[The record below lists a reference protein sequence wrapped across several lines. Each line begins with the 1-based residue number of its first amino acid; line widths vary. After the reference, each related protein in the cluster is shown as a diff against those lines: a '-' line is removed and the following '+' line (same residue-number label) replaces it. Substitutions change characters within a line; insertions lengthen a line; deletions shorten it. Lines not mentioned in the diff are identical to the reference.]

1 MHNFGMICEGGQAT
15 KLKLHVK
22 AIPPYIY
29 KGASNFKYYP
39 CEAWEKIGGKVSRN
53 FYPPQFL
60 HSLIYRITLPSV
72 FKNKKEARLRFVSG
86 YSIQFDTFPDYAFY
100 EVIPLIWDCWPK
112 QVKSVAAF
120 FRKHQVKTAIFTS
133 SQTADVF
140 RNLFPKMN
148 VLTITEGIKIDLYS
162 PGNVLSDRKIDI
174 LEIGRK
180 DGNFFKSPLPEGI
193 NHVKTGNFARTF
205 QSDEEFR
212 AALAD
217 TKVTVTVP
225 RCDVDKK
232 TAGNIETLTQRYWEC
247 MLSRIVMVGRAPKE
261 LIDLIGYNPVI
272 DWDGN
277 DASPL
282 VSDILENI
290 EKYQDLVNRNYET
303 AKEMA
308 SWEMRMKD
316 IMIYLKNKGYSV

>member
-1 MHNFGMICEGGQAT
+1 MT
-15 KLKLHVK
+15 LKYKIMRIVK

-60 HSLIYRITLPSV
+60 HSLIYRITFPSV
-72 FKNKKEARLRFVSG
+72 FKSKKEARLRFVSG

-112 QVKSVAAF
+112 QVESVAAF

-133 SQTADVF
+133 SQTADIF
-140 RNLFPKMN
+140 RRLFPQMN

-180 DGNFFKSPLPEGI
+180 DGNFFKTPLPEGI

-261 LIDLIGYNPVI
+261 LINLIGYNPVI

-290 EKYQDLVNRNYET
+290 GKYQDLVNRNYET
-303 AKEMA
+303 AKKMA

>member
-1 MHNFGMICEGGQAT
+1 MKI
-15 KLKLHVK
+15 VK
-22 AIPPYIY
+22 AIPPYMY

-39 CEAWEKIGGKVSRN
+39 CEAWKKIGGKVSRN

-72 FKNKKEARLRFVSG
+72 FKSKREARLRFVSG

-112 QVKSVAAF
+112 QVESVAAF

-140 RNLFPKMN
+140 RDLFPQMN
-148 VLTITEGIKIDLYS
+148 ILTITEGIKIDLYS
-162 PGNVLSDRKIDI
+162 PGKVLPDRKIDI

-180 DGNFFKSPLPEGI
+180 DGNFFKTPLPEGI

-225 RCDVDKK
+225 RCDVNPE

-282 VSDILENI
+282 VSDILGNI
-290 EKYQDLVNRNYET
+290 GKYQDLVNRNYET

>member
-1 MHNFGMICEGGQAT
+1 MKI
-15 KLKLHVK
+15 VK
-22 AIPPYIY
+22 AIPPYMY

-39 CEAWEKIGGKVSRN
+39 CEAWKKIGGKVSRN

-72 FKNKKEARLRFVSG
+72 FKSKREARLRFVSG

-112 QVKSVAAF
+112 QVESVAAF

-140 RNLFPKMN
+140 RDLFPQMN
-148 VLTITEGIKIDLYS
+148 ILTITEGIKIDLYS
-162 PGNVLSDRKIDI
+162 PGKVLPDRKIDI

-180 DGNFFKSPLPEGI
+180 DGNFFKTPLPEGI

-225 RCDVDKK
+225 RCDVNPE

-282 VSDILENI
+282 VSDILGNI
-290 EKYQDLVNRNYET
+290 GKYQDLVNRNYET

-308 SWEMRMKD
+308 SWEVRMKD

>member
-1 MHNFGMICEGGQAT
+1 MKI
-15 KLKLHVK
+15 VK

-39 CEAWEKIGGKVSRN
+39 CEAWEKIGGKVLRN

-60 HSLIYRITLPSV
+60 HSLIYRITLPSI
-72 FKNKKEARLRFVSG
+72 FKNKREARLRFVSG

-100 EVIPLIWDCWPK
+100 EVIPVIWDCWPK
-112 QVKSVAAF
+112 QVESVAAF

-140 RNLFPKMN
+140 RNLFPQMN
-148 VLTITEGIKIDLYS
+148 ILTITEGIKIDLYS

-180 DGNFFKSPLPEGI
+180 DGNFFKTPLPEGI
-193 NHVKTGNFARTF
+193 NHIKTGNFARTF

-225 RCDVDKK
+225 RCDVNPE

-261 LIDLIGYNPVI
+261 LINLIGYNPVI

-290 EKYQDLVNRNYET
+290 GKYQDLVNRNYET
-303 AKEMA
+303 AKKMA

>member
-1 MHNFGMICEGGQAT
+1 MKI
-15 KLKLHVK
+15 VK

-72 FKNKKEARLRFVSG
+72 FKSKKEARLRFVSG

-112 QVKSVAAF
+112 QVESVAAF

-140 RNLFPKMN
+140 RDLFPKMN
-148 VLTITEGIKIDLYS
+148 IQTITEGIKIDLYS

-180 DGNFFKSPLPEGI
+180 DGNFFKTPLPEGI
-193 NHVKTGNFARTF
+193 NHIKTGNFARTF

-225 RCDVDKK
+225 RCDVNPE
-232 TAGNIETLTQRYWEC
+232 TADNIETLTQRYWEC

-261 LIDLIGYNPVI
+261 FINLIGYNPVI

-282 VSDILENI
+282 VSDILGNI
-290 EKYQDLVNRNYET
+290 GKYQDLVNRNYET

>member
-1 MHNFGMICEGGQAT
+1 MKI
-15 KLKLHVK
+15 VK

-60 HSLIYRITLPSV
+60 HSLIYRITLPSI
-72 FKNKKEARLRFVSG
+72 FKNKREARLRFVSG

-112 QVKSVAAF
+112 QVESVAAF

-140 RNLFPKMN
+140 RDLFPKMN
-148 VLTITEGIKIDLYS
+148 IQTITEGIKIDLYS

-180 DGNFFKSPLPEGI
+180 DGNFFKTPLPEGI
-193 NHVKTGNFARTF
+193 NHIKTGNFARTF

-225 RCDVDKK
+225 RCDVNPE

-261 LIDLIGYNPVI
+261 FISLIGYNPVI

-282 VSDILENI
+282 VSDILGNI
-290 EKYQDLVNRNYET
+290 GKYQDLVNRNYET

>member
-1 MHNFGMICEGGQAT
+1 MKI
-15 KLKLHVK
+15 VK

-60 HSLIYRITLPSV
+60 HSLIYRITLPSI
-72 FKNKKEARLRFVSG
+72 FKNKREARLRFVSG

-112 QVKSVAAF
+112 QVESVAAF

-140 RNLFPKMN
+140 RDLFPKMN
-148 VLTITEGIKIDLYS
+148 IQTITEGIKIDLYS

-180 DGNFFKSPLPEGI
+180 DGNFFKTPLPEGI
-193 NHVKTGNFARTF
+193 NHIKTGNFARTF

-225 RCDVDKK
+225 RCDVNPE

-261 LIDLIGYNPVI
+261 FINLIGYNPVI

-290 EKYQDLVNRNYET
+290 GKYQDLVNRNYET
-303 AKEMA
+303 AKKMA

-316 IMIYLKNKGYSV
+316 IMIYLKNKEYSV

>member
-1 MHNFGMICEGGQAT
+1 MKI
-15 KLKLHVK
+15 VK

-60 HSLIYRITLPSV
+60 HSLIYRITFPSV
-72 FKNKKEARLRFVSG
+72 FKSKKEARLRFVSG

-112 QVKSVAAF
+112 QVESVAAF

-133 SQTADVF
+133 SQTADIF
-140 RNLFPKMN
+140 RRLFPQMN

-193 NHVKTGNFARTF
+193 NHIKTGNFARTF

-261 LIDLIGYNPVI
+261 LINLIGYNPVI

-290 EKYQDLVNRNYET
+290 VKYQDLVNRNYET
-303 AKEMA
+303 AKKMA

>member
-1 MHNFGMICEGGQAT
+1 MKI
-15 KLKLHVK
+15 VK

-60 HSLIYRITLPSV
+60 HSLIYRITLPSI
-72 FKNKKEARLRFVSG
+72 FKNKREARLRFVSG

-112 QVKSVAAF
+112 QVESVAAF

-140 RNLFPKMN
+140 RDLFPKMN
-148 VLTITEGIKIDLYS
+148 IQTITEGIKIDLYS

-180 DGNFFKSPLPEGI
+180 DGNFFKTPLPEGI
-193 NHVKTGNFARTF
+193 NHIKTGNFARTF

-225 RCDVDKK
+225 RCDVNPE

-261 LIDLIGYNPVI
+261 FINLIGYNPVI

-282 VSDILENI
+282 VSDILGNI
-290 EKYQDLVNRNYET
+290 GKYQDLVNRNYET

-308 SWEMRMKD
+308 SWEIDRK
-316 IMIYLKNKGYSV
+316 SVV

>member
-1 MHNFGMICEGGQAT
+1 M
-15 KLKLHVK
+15 KKVK

-60 HSLIYRITLPSV
+60 HSLIYRITLPSI
-72 FKNKKEARLRFVSG
+72 FKNKREARLRFVSG

-100 EVIPLIWDCWPK
+100 EVIPVIWDCWPK
-112 QVKSVAAF
+112 QVESVAAF

-133 SQTADVF
+133 YQTADVF
-140 RNLFPKMN
+140 RDLFPQMN

-180 DGNFFKSPLPEGI
+180 DGNFFKTPLPEGI

-225 RCDVDKK
+225 RCDVNPE

-282 VSDILENI
+282 VSDILGNI
-290 EKYQDLVNRNYET
+290 GKYQDLVNRNNET
-303 AKEMA
+303 AKKMA

>member
-1 MHNFGMICEGGQAT
+1 MKI
-15 KLKLHVK
+15 VK

-60 HSLIYRITLPSV
+60 HSLIYRITLPSI
-72 FKNKKEARLRFVSG
+72 FKNKREARLRFVSG

-112 QVKSVAAF
+112 QVESVAAF

-140 RNLFPKMN
+140 RDLFPKMN
-148 VLTITEGIKIDLYS
+148 IQTITEGIKIDLYS
-162 PGNVLSDRKIDI
+162 LGNVLSDRKIDI

-180 DGNFFKSPLPEGI
+180 DGNFFKTPLPEGI
-193 NHVKTGNFARTF
+193 NHIKTGNFARTF

-225 RCDVDKK
+225 RCDVNPE

-261 LIDLIGYNPVI
+261 FINLIGYNPVI

-282 VSDILENI
+282 VSDILGNI
-290 EKYQDLVNRNYET
+290 GKYQDLVNRNYET

>member
-1 MHNFGMICEGGQAT
+1 MKI
-15 KLKLHVK
+15 VK

-60 HSLIYRITLPSV
+60 HSLIYRITLPSI
-72 FKNKKEARLRFVSG
+72 FKNKREARLRFVSG

-112 QVKSVAAF
+112 QVESVAAF

-140 RNLFPKMN
+140 RDLFPKMN
-148 VLTITEGIKIDLYS
+148 IQTITEGIKIDLYS

-180 DGNFFKSPLPEGI
+180 DGNFFKTPLPEGI
-193 NHVKTGNFARTF
+193 NHIKTGNFARTF

-225 RCDVDKK
+225 RCDVNPE

-261 LIDLIGYNPVI
+261 FINLIGYNPVI

-282 VSDILENI
+282 VSDILGNI
-290 EKYQDLVNRNYET
+290 GKYQDLVNRNYET

-316 IMIYLKNKGYSV
+316 IMIYFKNKGYSV

>member
-1 MHNFGMICEGGQAT
+1 MKI
-15 KLKLHVK
+15 VK

-39 CEAWEKIGGKVSRN
+39 CEAWKKIGGKVSRN

-100 EVIPLIWDCWPK
+100 EVIPVIWDCWPK
-112 QVKSVAAF
+112 QVESVAAF

-140 RNLFPKMN
+140 RGLFPQMN
-148 VLTITEGIKIDLYS
+148 ILTITEGIKIDLYS
-162 PGNVLSDRKIDI
+162 SGNILSDRKIDI

-193 NHVKTGNFARTF
+193 NHIKTGNFARAF
-205 QSDEEFR
+205 QGDEEFR

-261 LIDLIGYNPVI
+261 LINLIGYNPVI

>member
-1 MHNFGMICEGGQAT
+1 MKT
-15 KLKLHVK
+15 VK

-39 CEAWEKIGGKVSRN
+39 CEAWEKIGGKVLRN

-112 QVKSVAAF
+112 QVENVAAF

-140 RNLFPKMN
+140 RDLFPKMN

-162 PGNVLSDRKIDI
+162 SGKVLSDRKIDI

-193 NHVKTGNFARTF
+193 NHIKTGNFARAF
-205 QSDEEFR
+205 HSDEEFR

-277 DASPL
+277 DVSPL

-290 EKYQDLVNRNYET
+290 GKYQDLVNRNYET
-303 AKEMA
+303 AKKMA

>member
-1 MHNFGMICEGGQAT
+1 MAKIVRAVT
-15 KLKLHVK
+15 
-22 AIPPYIY
+22 PYIY
-29 KGASNFKYYP
+29 KGVSNFKYYP
-39 CEAWEKIGGKVSRN
+39 YKAWAELGGNVAKSHYMPKC
-53 FYPPQFL
+53 FHGFIYKFL
-60 HSLIYRITLPSV
+60 FPSW
-72 FKNKKEARLRFVSG
+72 FKFGKETRLRFVSG
-86 YSIQFDTFPDYAFY
+86 YSILFDTFPDYAFY
-100 EVIPLIWDCWPK
+100 EVIPVIWDCWPK
-112 QVKSVAAF
+112 QVESVAAF

-140 RNLFPKMN
+140 RDLFPKMN
-148 VLTITEGIKIDLYS
+148 IQTITEGIKIDLYS
-162 PGNVLSDRKIDI
+162 SGNILSDRKIDI

-193 NHVKTGNFARTF
+193 NHIKTGNFARIF

-290 EKYQDLVNRNYET
+290 GKYQDLVNRNYET
-303 AKEMA
+303 AKKMA

>member
-1 MHNFGMICEGGQAT
+1 MKI
-15 KLKLHVK
+15 VK

-72 FKNKKEARLRFVSG
+72 FKSKKEARLRFVSG

-112 QVKSVAAF
+112 LVESVAAF

-140 RNLFPKMN
+140 RNLFPQMN

-193 NHVKTGNFARTF
+193 NHIKTGNFARTF

-282 VSDILENI
+282 VSDILGNI
-290 EKYQDLVNRNYET
+290 GKYQDLVNRNYET

>member
-1 MHNFGMICEGGQAT
+1 M
-15 KLKLHVK
+15 KKVK

-112 QVKSVAAF
+112 QVESVAAF

-133 SQTADVF
+133 YQTADVF
-140 RNLFPKMN
+140 RDLFPQMN

-180 DGNFFKSPLPEGI
+180 DGNFFKTPLPEGI

-225 RCDVDKK
+225 RCDVNPE

-282 VSDILENI
+282 VSDILGNI
-290 EKYQDLVNRNYET
+290 GKYQDLVNRNYET
-303 AKEMA
+303 AKKMA

>member
-1 MHNFGMICEGGQAT
+1 
-15 KLKLHVK
+15 
-22 AIPPYIY
+22 
-29 KGASNFKYYP
+29 
-39 CEAWEKIGGKVSRN
+39 
-53 FYPPQFL
+53 
-60 HSLIYRITLPSV
+60 
-72 FKNKKEARLRFVSG
+72 
-86 YSIQFDTFPDYAFY
+86 
-100 EVIPLIWDCWPK
+100 
-112 QVKSVAAF
+112 
-120 FRKHQVKTAIFTS
+120 
-133 SQTADVF
+133 
-140 RNLFPKMN
+140 MN
-148 VLTITEGIKIDLYS
+148 ILTITEGIKIDLYS
-162 PGNVLSDRKIDI
+162 PGNVLPDRKIDV

-180 DGNFFKSPLPEGI
+180 DGNFFKSSLPEGI
-193 NHVKTGNFARTF
+193 NHIKTGNFARTF

-261 LIDLIGYNPVI
+261 LIDLIGYNPVV

>member
-1 MHNFGMICEGGQAT
+1 MNVTFRFCFRSPL
-15 KLKLHVK
+15 KSLKLPVF
-22 AIPPYIY
+22 
-29 KGASNFKYYP
+29 KGLSTDLGSHSFLH
-39 CEAWEKIGGKVSRN
+39 IS
-53 FYPPQFL
+53 FYP
-60 HSLIYRITLPSV
+60 
-72 FKNKKEARLRFVSG
+72 
-86 YSIQFDTFPDYAFY
+86 
-100 EVIPLIWDCWPK
+100 
-112 QVKSVAAF
+112 
-120 FRKHQVKTAIFTS
+120 
-133 SQTADVF
+133 
-140 RNLFPKMN
+140 
-148 VLTITEGIKIDLYS
+148 LY
-162 PGNVLSDRKIDI
+162 

-193 NHVKTGNFARTF
+193 NHIKTGNFARTF

-212 AALAD
+212 SALAD

-261 LIDLIGYNPVI
+261 LINLIGYNPVI

-282 VSDILENI
+282 VSDILRNI
-290 EKYQDLVNRNYET
+290 GKYQELVNRNYET
-303 AKEMA
+303 AKKMA

>member
-1 MHNFGMICEGGQAT
+1 MYQIMKI
-15 KLKLHVK
+15 VK

-72 FKNKKEARLRFVSG
+72 FIKSKREVRLRFVSG

-100 EVIPLIWDCWPK
+100 EVIPVIWDCWPK
-112 QVKSVAAF
+112 QVESVAAF

-133 SQTADVF
+133 SQTADIF
-140 RNLFPKMN
+140 RRLFPQMN

-180 DGNFFKSPLPEGI
+180 DGNFFKTPLPEGI

-225 RCDVDKK
+225 RCDVNPE

-282 VSDILENI
+282 VSDILGNI
-290 EKYQDLVNRNYET
+290 GKYQDLVNRNYET

>member
-1 MHNFGMICEGGQAT
+1 MYQIMKI
-15 KLKLHVK
+15 VK

-39 CEAWEKIGGKVSRN
+39 CEAWEKIGGKVLRN

-112 QVKSVAAF
+112 QVESVAAF

-140 RNLFPKMN
+140 RDLFPKTN
-148 VLTITEGIKIDLYS
+148 IQTITEGIKIDLYS
-162 PGNVLSDRKIDI
+162 PGNVLSDRKIAI

-180 DGNFFKSPLPEGI
+180 DGNFFKTPLPEGI
-193 NHVKTGNFARTF
+193 NHIKTGNFARTF

-261 LIDLIGYNPVI
+261 LINLIGYNPVI

-282 VSDILENI
+282 VSDILGNI
-290 EKYQDLVNRNYET
+290 GKYQELVNRNYET
-303 AKEMA
+303 AKKMA

>member
-1 MHNFGMICEGGQAT
+1 MKI
-15 KLKLHVK
+15 VK

-39 CEAWEKIGGKVSRN
+39 CEAWEKIGGKVSIN
-53 FYPPQFL
+53 FYPPPFL

-72 FKNKKEARLRFVSG
+72 FKNKREARLRFVSG
-86 YSIQFDTFPDYAFY
+86 YSILFDTFPDYAFY
-100 EVIPLIWDCWPK
+100 EVIPIIWDCWPK

-140 RNLFPKMN
+140 RGLFPQMN
-148 VLTITEGIKIDLYS
+148 ILTITEGIKIDLYS

-205 QSDEEFR
+205 QSDEKFR

-261 LIDLIGYNPVI
+261 LINLIGYNPVI

-290 EKYQDLVNRNYET
+290 GKYQDLVNRNYET
-303 AKEMA
+303 AKKMA

>member
-1 MHNFGMICEGGQAT
+1 MKI
-15 KLKLHVK
+15 VK

-29 KGASNFKYYP
+29 KSASNFKYYP

-60 HSLIYRITLPSV
+60 HSLIYRITLPSI
-72 FKNKKEARLRFVSG
+72 FKNKREARLRFVSG
-86 YSIQFDTFPDYAFY
+86 YSIQFDAFPDYAFY

-112 QVKSVAAF
+112 QVESVAAF

-140 RNLFPKMN
+140 RDLFPKMN
-148 VLTITEGIKIDLYS
+148 ILTITEGIKIDLYS
-162 PGNVLSDRKIDI
+162 PGNVLSERKIDI

-180 DGNFFKSPLPEGI
+180 DGNFFMSPLPDGI

-261 LIDLIGYNPVI
+261 LIDLIGYNPVV

-277 DASPL
+277 DASLL
-282 VSDILENI
+282 VTDILNNI
-290 EKYQDLVNRNYET
+290 EEYQELVDRNCEI
-303 AKEMA
+303 ARKMA
-308 SWEMRMKD
+308 PWEIRMKSV
-316 IMIYLKNKGYSV
+316 MEYLKKKGYDVCSPTI